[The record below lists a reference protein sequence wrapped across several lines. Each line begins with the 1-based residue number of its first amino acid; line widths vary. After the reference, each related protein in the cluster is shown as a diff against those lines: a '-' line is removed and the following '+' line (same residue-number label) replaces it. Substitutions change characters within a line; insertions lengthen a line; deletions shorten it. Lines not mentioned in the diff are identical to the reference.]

1 MKIFEAHSRILTL
14 TMAVMVALL
23 GLLARFVGLNTFT
36 LIYLII
42 VGVYILLVL
51 IGFIITLIKK

>member
-1 MKIFEAHSRILTL
+1 MKIFKAHSRALTL